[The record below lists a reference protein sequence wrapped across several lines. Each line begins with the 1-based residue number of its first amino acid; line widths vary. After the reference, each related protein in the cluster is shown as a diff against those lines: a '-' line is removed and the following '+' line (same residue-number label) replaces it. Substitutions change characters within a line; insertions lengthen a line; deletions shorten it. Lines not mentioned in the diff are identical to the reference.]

1 MIQITNMELVE
12 AYQALHKIGEHQGC
26 DPVAALK
33 AARNKRILLPF
44 VETRDEAVQKLLK
57 ECTVCQEDG
66 DVKRDDMGNVMFKS
80 EEAKQK
86 WTEGFQNI
94 NRALV
99 EVEICAFGEE
109 ELKML
114 QATPNEMYGL
124 LPLVG
129 NI

>member
-66 DVKRDDMGNVMFKS
+66 DVKRDEMGNVMFKS

-99 EVEICAFGEE
+99 EVEICAFREE

-129 NI
+129 NL